1 MTRACLNQPFSFYC
15 VHAHPLALLTLHDR
29 NCSVKMSTLLLFIC
43 KERIFMNSSVYTI
56 FAQKRVCI
64 TLAVEIRVH
73 IIISFDTIP
82 ITKVDNTNSQPQ
94 SLTHTQRPT

>member
-1 MTRACLNQPFSFYC
+1 
-15 VHAHPLALLTLHDR
+15 
-29 NCSVKMSTLLLFIC
+29 
-43 KERIFMNSSVYTI
+43 MNSSVYTI

-82 ITKVDNTNSQPQ
+82 ITKVDNTNSHPFPQPIPH
-94 SLTHTQRPT
+94 THTKTYINTFLPTILSSADSAHIPCEVTVSM